1 MGVDVWI
8 AAKREASRDIDLAR
22 LAACETHLRLSGA
35 LSEFGDE
42 DALAGGGPEM
52 LRLRFVSR
60 LDDVHLTDEA
70 ICELIACMP
79 GNLRWVRLDKLEE
92 IDGEAAFLALPAQ
105 S

>member
-1 MGVDVWI
+1 
-8 AAKREASRDIDLAR
+8 
-22 LAACETHLRLSGA
+22 
-35 LSEFGDE
+35 
-42 DALAGGGPEM
+42 M